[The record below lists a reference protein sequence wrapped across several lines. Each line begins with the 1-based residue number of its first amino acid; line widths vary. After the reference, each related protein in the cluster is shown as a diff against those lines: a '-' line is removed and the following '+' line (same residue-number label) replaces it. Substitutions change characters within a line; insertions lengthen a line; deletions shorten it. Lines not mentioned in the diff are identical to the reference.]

1 MLWKNGWASHAA
13 DNVPT
18 PMIEEKIIS
27 HFSFEFSLIEK
38 INAFLILYKM
48 FLFSLSYLISTR
60 ENATGIE
67 KNKTIVCIWT
77 GKTMLTLAIRP
88 PIRPA
93 MDSEKFPIAYDLP
106 SIWVY
111 FSYFFNFFKESYI
124 RAESAPDIRLPP
136 RATKISAMIK
146 ASKLQ

>member
-1 MLWKNGWASHAA
+1 M
-13 DNVPT
+13 
-18 PMIEEKIIS
+18 S
-27 HFSFEFSLIEK
+27 HFSFEFSLREK
-38 INAFLILYKM
+38 LNAFLMLYKI

-93 MDSEKFPIAYDLP
+93 MDSENFPIAYDLP
-106 SIWVY
+106 
-111 FSYFFNFFKESYI
+111 
-124 RAESAPDIRLPP
+124 
-136 RATKISAMIK
+136 
-146 ASKLQ
+146 